1 MNFFTWIRDGVRKAV
16 LLGVSDAVGDIGPHA
31 DGDDIGQRL
40 LGVIR
45 NSPPAIANDSP
56 VGEPAK
62 RKKLGRGLEQIRA
75 GAAKAV

>member
-1 MNFFTWIRDGVRKAV
+1 MNFFAWIRDGVRKAV
-16 LLGVSDAVGDIGPHA
+16 LLGVSDAVGDIGPHT

-45 NSPPAIANDSP
+45 SSPPAIVNEST

-62 RKKLGRGLEQIRA
+62 RKKLGRGLEQIQA
-75 GAAKAV
+75 STAKAT